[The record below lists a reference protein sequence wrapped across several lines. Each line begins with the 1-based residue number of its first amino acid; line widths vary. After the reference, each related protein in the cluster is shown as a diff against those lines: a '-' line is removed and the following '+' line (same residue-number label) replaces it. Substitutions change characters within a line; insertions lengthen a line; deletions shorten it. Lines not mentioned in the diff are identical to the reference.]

1 MRDSHTTT
9 PPISRL
15 VAWSR
20 DLCAQAAHKTTA
32 KTRCSSDLCSRILLS
47 SQHRLP
53 NRHRKSDITLYI
65 AVVEGYSGVV
75 VARMLVPRSVRVP
88 AASGDYSSTKVPNQ
102 HPPNIIPDFNTPN

>member
-32 KTRCSSDLCSRILLS
+32 KTPDVHVYVLSFYRPNTDSQTATAKAILHTLHSCSRRIQRGS
-47 SQHRLP
+47 SCSH
-53 NRHRKSDITLYI
+53 
-65 AVVEGYSGVV
+65 A
-75 VARMLVPRSVRVP
+75 
-88 AASGDYSSTKVPNQ
+88 SSTKCTCTRGVRRLQ
-102 HPPNIIPDFNTPN
+102 LQVQL